1 MDILIKLN
9 IFKFTLLLL
18 LFHLFKEEEII
29 NNPIMLSEHSNR
41 IVIPYNDNYIILTSG
56 QSIYVNK
63 ETGNIESNYN
73 FCEYSFPYVLGSTE
87 SGKNFIY
94 SSKKFCEF
102 TLPNTFQTKTDNT
115 LAYSDNNKYIGYI
128 QESEYKGNTN
138 KYKNCKCEKKKDE
151 IIIYGK
157 KDNNRIVFSFANG
170 YRANYAVLIDYCTDI
185 EEKIL
190 CRKVLDTYYSCF
202 LACNGAVFLQ
212 NLIFWT
218 KNQGNTTN
226 CEISKIHK
234 VSFKLFKS
242 HTEIQTFQVTDT
254 KEILCAKNINN
265 KMIECAEVNFGQTET
280 VSSSQCS
287 YAMTITCNF
296 LFSYPPTEENE
307 VSCDFKSFANEYLFC
322 CGETNFI
329 KCLRLKIV
337 NVTNNN
343 WSCFDTF
350 NLDLQGEKN
359 NINILTSSSS
369 FVSIFYNS
377 NQKVYEYIF
386 YIPTCVNK
394 QYTIIS
400 FIALMKINQKKIKR
414 R

>member
-138 KYKNCKCEKKKDE
+138 KYKNCKCEKKRTKLLFME
-151 IIIYGK
+151 RKI
-157 KDNNRIVFSFANG
+157 
-170 YRANYAVLIDYCTDI
+170 TI
-185 EEKIL
+185 E
-190 CRKVLDTYYSCF
+190 
-202 LACNGAVFLQ
+202 
-212 NLIFWT
+212 
-218 KNQGNTTN
+218 
-226 CEISKIHK
+226 
-234 VSFKLFKS
+234 
-242 HTEIQTFQVTDT
+242 
-254 KEILCAKNINN
+254 
-265 KMIECAEVNFGQTET
+265 
-280 VSSSQCS
+280 
-287 YAMTITCNF
+287 
-296 LFSYPPTEENE
+296 
-307 VSCDFKSFANEYLFC
+307 
-322 CGETNFI
+322 
-329 KCLRLKIV
+329 
-337 NVTNNN
+337 
-343 WSCFDTF
+343 
-350 NLDLQGEKN
+350 
-359 NINILTSSSS
+359 
-369 FVSIFYNS
+369 
-377 NQKVYEYIF
+377 
-386 YIPTCVNK
+386 
-394 QYTIIS
+394 
-400 FIALMKINQKKIKR
+400 
-414 R
+414 